1 LDIREAWMLHS
12 HAQQHPQITQ
22 FQLPTEVTLDSV
34 VAQTASQLEAVMK
47 ALAKR
52 LSACLLFVNLA
63 GWFALHAQVQ
73 ATNGSIQGD
82 VTDSGGAVIAGAT
95 VEADALDTATV
106 HKALTDASGHFGF
119 PSLQPGRYVVKV
131 SKTGF
136 GTTIQENLNL
146 TVGLTTSLKLTLN
159 VAGTTESVVVT
170 STPQVDVVTDSS
182 TATLS
187 EVTIATTPVLGRK
200 FEDLLT
206 LTPGVSIVQGPDGDE
221 ININGQRGIFNNVSL
236 DGGDY
241 NNGFFGEQSGG
252 QRAAVDIT
260 LEAVREFQV
269 VASGANAEFGRTGGG
284 VVNVITKSGSNDFHG
299 SLFHYQ
305 RLEALTGA
313 TSDGTSLT
321 DFHREQ
327 FGGSAGGR
335 IVKDK
340 LFFFGA
346 AEGIDENLLRANLS
360 AFNATALGSSACPV
374 TNPVFHSNI
383 TDAQINAN
391 GDCQRQV
398 LINFYKTN
406 YKEDDGAAVDHVVHN
421 GAFFGRLDYT
431 LNAKNQMFVSYNF
444 DYSRNPNQT
453 FDVATYGTT
462 ANGIEGPAHINTLN
476 YNLVSTLNE
485 RKLNEAH
492 VTYGY
497 ETRPRSAINGSAVP
511 DTGVGFFPSFR
522 FGQPFF
528 LGPAASETFYHI
540 DLKDNFSI
548 ISGKHTFKFG
558 GEYLFS
564 HNTQI
569 FDGFALGRY
578 IFGDTAGFL
587 HYATAASTGNG
598 YGPNTQECSNGSF
611 VSTSACPAGTTNN
624 GSPLLLY
631 LQDAGTKAGE
641 TVQQAG
647 YSSIGNHEPAVYAQD
662 TWQATRRLT
671 LNYGLRWEA
680 QIFPKMTIAPSAAL
694 YGQYLSDPR
703 FPSTGLL
710 PNQTKEFQPRVG
722 FAFDIVGG
730 GRSVLRGSAGIFNAR
745 QNMLTEVGAI
755 TTNGVQQQT
764 LTEFSGSGNP
774 VYPGILPVSACPA
787 TGCVGAGITVFDKN
801 YHNPRIYTY
810 NLGYDQ
816 QVFAE
821 LVAFADFTISKGVYL
836 TTFLNPNVS
845 GPAVLPAN
853 GDTASY
859 GPGPFANLGAIT
871 DTASVAKSL
880 YRGITFGMRK
890 HMSHHFLFEAEYTY
904 SIDKDSDSN
913 ERDPFTFRYANFFNL
928 AAEYSNSDRDE
939 RHKFNGYAV
948 GDLPFGIKGNVRVQQ
963 HSAEPETD
971 NVNGTG
977 TGAPCSYNNSL
988 TRFVNGIDCGR
999 NHLRKDNAFFVTD
1012 IGLARPFHF
1021 HDGRWALEP
1030 RVEIFNTFNNKNNLN
1045 PLSSPALFDF
1055 SGFLRVGVGDPR
1067 QAQLALRFTF

>member
-1 LDIREAWMLHS
+1 MTILARRISLLVILICGIGS
-12 HAQQHPQITQ
+12 
-22 FQLPTEVTLDSV
+22 
-34 VAQTASQLEAVMK
+34 TAL
-47 ALAKR
+47 
-52 LSACLLFVNLA
+52 C
-63 GWFALHAQVQ
+63 AQVQ
-73 ATNGSIQGD
+73 AINGSIQGEVAD
-82 VTDSGGAVIAGAT
+82 AHGALVPGAD
-95 VEADALDTATV
+95 VEADELDTGIV
-106 HKALTDASGHFGF
+106 HRAVTDASGHFEF
-119 PSLQPGRYVVKV
+119 LSLQPGRYVVKI

-136 GTTIQENLNL
+136 ATTIQENLNL
-146 TVGLTTSLKLTLN
+146 TVGRTVSLKLTLQ
-159 VAGTTESVVVT
+159 VKGASESIVVNSAPMVDIVT
-170 STPQVDVVTDSS
+170 SSS
-182 TATLS
+182 NTTLG
-187 EVTIATTPVLGRK
+187 EQTVANTPVLGRK

-221 ININGQRGIFNNVSL
+221 ITINGQRGIFNNISL

-284 VVNVITKSGSNDFHG
+284 VVNVITKSGTNGVHG
-299 SLFHYQ
+299 SLFYYQ
-305 RLEALTGA
+305 RLAALTA
-313 TSDGTSLT
+313 DLSNGTPLT
-321 DFHREQ
+321 DFRREQ
-327 FGGSAGGR
+327 FGGSVGGP
-335 IVKDK
+335 IIKDK
-340 LFFFGA
+340 LFYFGA
-346 AEGIDENLLRANLS
+346 GEGIFENFQRPNLS
-360 AFNATALGSSACPV
+360 TYNSAALGSAPCAI
-374 TNPVFHSNI
+374 TNPVFRSNI
-383 TDAQINAN
+383 TDAQIDAN

-398 LINFYKTN
+398 LINFYKSN
-406 YKEDDGAAVDHVVHN
+406 FNENEGLPVNHNINN
-421 GAFFGRLDYT
+421 GAFFGRMDYT
-431 LNAKNQMFVSYNF
+431 INPRNQFFGSYNF

-462 ANGIEGPAHINTLN
+462 ANGIEGPAHIQTLN
-476 YNLVSTLNE
+476 FNLVSTISD

-511 DTGVGFFPSFR
+511 DTGIGFFPSFR

-528 LGPAASETFYHI
+528 LGPGASESFYHI

-548 ISGKHTFKFG
+548 IHGKHTFKFG
-558 GEYLFS
+558 GEYLYS
-564 HNTQI
+564 HNVQI

-598 YGPNTQECSNGSF
+598 YGPNVAECSNGSF
-611 VSTSACPAGTTNN
+611 VSTTACPTGTTNN
-624 GSPLLLY
+624 GSPLFLY
-631 LQDAGTKAGE
+631 LQDAGTKTGE

-647 YSSIGNHEPAVYAQD
+647 YSSIANQEPAFYAQD
-662 TWQATRRLT
+662 TWQATPRLT

-694 YGQYLSDPR
+694 YGPYLSNPA
-703 FPSTGLL
+703 FPSTGYL

-722 FAFDIVGG
+722 FNWDILGNG
-730 GRSVLRGSAGIFNAR
+730 KSSLRGSAGIFNAR
-745 QNMLTEVGAI
+745 QNMLTQVGAI

-764 LTEFSGSGNP
+764 LTEFSGLGNP
-774 VYPGILPVSACPA
+774 TYPGILPVSNCPA
-787 TGCVGAGITVFDKN
+787 TGCIGAGVTVFDKN

-810 NLGYDQ
+810 NFGYDQ
-816 QVFAE
+816 QLSDDF
-821 LVAFADFTISKGVYL
+821 VAFVDFTDSKGVYL
-836 TTFLNPNVS
+836 TRFLDPNV
-845 GPAVLPAN
+845 GAAVLPGQVVPETGKVYSAN
-853 GDTASY
+853 ADTVCYRKGSTDTCPNIFAS
-859 GPGPFANLGAIT
+859 GPFANLGAVT
-871 DTASVAKSL
+871 DTIANAKSL
-880 YRGITFGMRK
+880 YRGLTVGLRK

-904 SIDKDSDSN
+904 SVDRDDDSN
-913 ERDPFTFRYANFFNL
+913 ERDPFTFRYANLYNL
-928 AAEYSNSDRDE
+928 KAEYALSDRDE
-939 RHKFNGYAV
+939 RHKFNAYAV
-948 GDLPFGIKGNVRVQQ
+948 GDLPFGFKGNLRIQQ

-977 TGAPCSYNNSL
+977 TGTPCSFNNSK

-1012 IGLARPFHF
+1012 IGVARPIHF
-1021 HDGRWALEP
+1021 HDGKLALEP
-1030 RVEIFNTFNNKNNLN
+1030 RVEVFNLFNNTNNLN

>member
-1 LDIREAWMLHS
+1 MTI
-12 HAQQHPQITQ
+12 
-22 FQLPTEVTLDSV
+22 FG
-34 VAQTASQLEAVMK
+34 
-47 ALAKR
+47 KR
-52 LSACLLFVNLA
+52 ILLFVTLSLA
-63 GWFALHAQVQ
+63 IGCCALNAQVQ
-73 ATNGSIQGD
+73 AINGSIQGD
-82 VTDSGGAVIAGAT
+82 VVDVGGSVIAGAE
-95 VEADALDTATV
+95 VQADAVDTAIMIKSV
-106 HKALTDASGHFGF
+106 TDSSGHFAF
-119 PSLQPGRYVVKV
+119 PSLKPGRYQVKV
-131 SKTGF
+131 SKAGF
-136 GTTIQENLNL
+136 APTIQENLTL
-146 TVGLTTSLKLTLN
+146 TVGLTMTLKLEMK
-159 VAGTTESVVVT
+159 VAGTTESVVVE
-170 STPQVDVVTDSS
+170 SAPQVDIVTASS
-182 TATLS
+182 TATLN
-187 EVTIATTPVLGRK
+187 EVTIETTPVLGRK

-221 ININGQRGIFNNVSL
+221 ININGQRGIFNNISL

-260 LEAVREFQV
+260 LEAVKEFQV

-284 VVNVITKSGSNDFHG
+284 VVNVITKSGTNNFHG

-305 RLEALTGA
+305 RLEALTGT
-313 TSDGTSLT
+313 TSDGTPLT

-327 FGGSAGGR
+327 FGGSAGGH
-335 IVKDK
+335 IIKDK
-340 LFFFGA
+340 LFYFGA
-346 AEGIDENLLRANLS
+346 GEGIDENLLRANLS
-360 AFNATALGSSACPV
+360 KYNKSALGSAPCPV
-374 TNPVFHSNI
+374 ANPTFGSNI
-383 TDAQINAN
+383 SDAQINSN
-391 GDCQRQV
+391 GDCQRQG
-398 LINFYKTN
+398 LINYYQTN
-406 YKEDDGAAVDHVVHN
+406 YKENEGTPVDHVVHN
-421 GAFFGRLDYT
+421 GAFFGRIDYAF
-431 LNAKNQMFVSYNF
+431 NPKNQLFVSYNF

-462 ANGIEGPAHINTLN
+462 ANGVEGPAHINTVN
-476 YNLVSTLNE
+476 FNLVSTLSD
-485 RKLNEAH
+485 RYLNEAH
-492 VTYGY
+492 VSYGY

-511 DTGVGFFPSFR
+511 DTGIGFFPSFR

-528 LGPAASETFYHI
+528 LGPGASENFYHV

-548 ISGKHTFKFG
+548 VHGKHSFKFG
-558 GEYLFS
+558 GEYLYS
-564 HNTQI
+564 HNAQI

-587 HYATAASTGNG
+587 HYATPATAGNG
-598 YGPNTQECSNGSF
+598 FGPDTQECSDGSF
-611 VSTSACPAGTTNN
+611 ASTSLCPAGTTSN
-624 GSPLLLY
+624 GSPLFLY

-647 YSSIGNHEPAVYAQD
+647 YSNIANSEPAIYAQD
-662 TWQATRRLT
+662 TWQVTRRLT

-680 QIFPKMTIAPSAAL
+680 QIFPKMTIAPSATL
-694 YGQYLSDPR
+694 YGQYLTDPR
-703 FPSTGLL
+703 FPSNGTL
-710 PNQTKEFQPRVG
+710 PNQTKEFQPRFG
-722 FAFDIVGG
+722 FALDIVGN
-730 GRSVLRGSAGIFNAR
+730 GRSVLRGSAGIFDAR

-764 LTEFSGSGNP
+764 LTEFSGLGNP
-774 VYPGILPVSACPA
+774 TYAGILPVPNCPS
-787 TGCVGAGITVFDKN
+787 TGCPGAGVTVFDKN

-810 NLGYDQ
+810 NVGYEQ
-816 QVFAE
+816 QTVAD
-821 LVAFADFTISKGVYL
+821 LVLFGDFTLSKGVYL
-836 TTFLNPNVS
+836 TTFLDPNVS
-845 GPAVLPAN
+845 PPAVLPKN

-859 GPGPFANLGAIT
+859 GPGPFTNLGSIT

-880 YRGITFGMRK
+880 YRGVTFGVRK
-890 HMSHHFLFEAEYTY
+890 HMSHHYLFEAEYTY

-939 RHKFNGYAV
+939 RHKFNAYAV
-948 GDLPFGIKGNVRVQQ
+948 GDLPLGIKGNLRIQQ

-977 TGAPCSYNNSL
+977 TGAPCSFNNSL

-1012 IGLARPFHF
+1012 FGLARPFPF
-1021 HDGRWALEP
+1021 HDGKWALEP
-1030 RVEIFNTFNNKNNLN
+1030 RVEVFNTFNNKNNLN

>member
-1 LDIREAWMLHS
+1 M
-12 HAQQHPQITQ
+12 T
-22 FQLPTEVTLDSV
+22 T
-34 VAQTASQLEAVMK
+34 
-47 ALAKR
+47 LAKR
-52 LSACLLFVNLA
+52 LSALFILTCVAGLA
-63 GWFALHAQVQ
+63 HLNAQVQ

-82 VTDSGGAVIAGAT
+82 VVDSAGAVVAEAN
-95 VEADALDTATV
+95 VEADALDTATI
-106 HKALTDASGHFGF
+106 HKAITDGSGHFSF
-119 PSLQPGRYVVKV
+119 PSLQPGRYEVKV

-136 GTTIQENLNL
+136 ATTIQQNLSL
-146 TVGLTTSLKLTLN
+146 TVGLTATLKLTLK
-159 VAGTTESVVVT
+159 VAGTAESVVVT
-170 STPQVDVVTDSS
+170 SAPLVDVVTDSS

-260 LEAVREFQV
+260 LEAVKEFQV
-269 VASGANAEFGRTGGG
+269 VASGANAEFGRSAGG
-284 VVNVITKSGSNDFHG
+284 VVNVITKSGGNDFHG

-305 RLEALTGA
+305 RVEALTGN
-313 TSDGTSLT
+313 TSDGTPLT

-327 FGGSAGGR
+327 FGGSAGGHL
-335 IVKDK
+335 VKDK

-346 AEGIDENLLRANLS
+346 GEGIDENLLRANLS
-360 AFNATALGSSACPV
+360 AYNSTSLGSDPCPI
-374 TNPVFHSNI
+374 TDPVFGSNI
-383 TDAQINAN
+383 TDAQINGN
-391 GDCQRQV
+391 GDCQRLV
-398 LINFYKTN
+398 LINFYKSN
-406 YKEDDGAAVDHVVHN
+406 YKEDEGTPVDHVVHN
-421 GAFFGRLDYT
+421 AALFGRMDYT
-431 LNAKNQMFVSYNF
+431 VNQKNQFFVSYNF

-453 FDVATYGTT
+453 FDVATYGRT
-462 ANGIEGPAHINTLN
+462 ANGIEGPAHISTANF
-476 YNLVSTLNE
+476 NLVSTLSGG
-485 RKLNEAH
+485 KLNEAH
-492 VTYGY
+492 FTYGY
-497 ETRPRSAINGSAVP
+497 ETRPRSAIDGTAVP
-511 DTGVGFFPSFR
+511 DTGIGFFPSFR

-528 LGPAASETFYHI
+528 LGPGATESFYHI

-548 ISGKHTFKFG
+548 IHGRHTFKFG
-558 GEYLFS
+558 GEYLHS

-587 HYATAASTGNG
+587 HYATPASAGNG
-598 YGPNTQECSNGSF
+598 YGPDVQECSDGSF
-611 VSTSACPAGTTNN
+611 ASTSACPGGTISF
-624 GSPLLLY
+624 GSPLFLY
-631 LQDAGTKAGE
+631 LQDAGTRDGE

-647 YSSIGNHEPAVYAQD
+647 YSSITNKEPAFFAQD
-662 TWQATRRLT
+662 TWQATARLT

-680 QIFPKMTIAPSAAL
+680 QIFPEMTIPPSAAL

-703 FPSTGLL
+703 FPSNGKI

-722 FAFDIVGG
+722 FALDVVGG

-745 QNMLTEVGAI
+745 QNMLTQVGAI

-764 LTEFSGSGNP
+764 LTQFSGKGNP
-774 VYPGILPVSACPA
+774 TYPGILPVSACPT
-787 TGCVGAGITVFDKN
+787 TGCPGAGVTVFDKD

-810 NLGYDQ
+810 NVGYDQ
-816 QVFAE
+816 QIGSD
-821 LVAFADFTISKGVYL
+821 LVAFADFTLSKGVYL

-845 GPAVLPAN
+845 GPAVIPAN

-859 GPGPFANLGAIT
+859 GPGPFTNLGALT

-880 YRGITFGMRK
+880 YRGVTFGLRK
-890 HMSHHFLFEAEYTY
+890 HMTHHFLFEAEYTY
-904 SIDKDSDSN
+904 SVDKDSDSN
-913 ERDPFTFRYANFFNL
+913 ERDPFTFRYANFFDL
-928 AAEYSNSDRDE
+928 GAEYSDSDRDE
-939 RHKFNGYAV
+939 RHKFNAYAV
-948 GDLPFGIKGNVRVQQ
+948 GDLPFGIKGNLRIQQ
-963 HSAEPETD
+963 HSAEPFTD

-977 TGAPCSYNNSL
+977 TGAPCSFNNSL
-988 TRFVNGIDCGR
+988 TRFVDGVDCGR

-1012 IGLARPFHF
+1012 FGVARPFHF

-1030 RVEIFNTFNNKNNLN
+1030 RVEVFNTFNNKNNLN

-1067 QAQLALRFTF
+1067 QAQLAVRFTF